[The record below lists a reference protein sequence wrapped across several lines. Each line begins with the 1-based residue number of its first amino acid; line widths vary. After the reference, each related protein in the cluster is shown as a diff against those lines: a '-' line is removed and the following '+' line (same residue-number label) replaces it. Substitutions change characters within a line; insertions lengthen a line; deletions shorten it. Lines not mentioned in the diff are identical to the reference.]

1 MNTPS
6 PLKLVIFR
14 NSTTADEEDGG
25 ALPSDYALER
35 SRAERSAADH
45 ASSERARE
53 IHRQLAA
60 FYARIARKG

>member
-1 MNTPS
+1 VNTPS

-14 NSTTADEEDGG
+14 NAPGGDEEEGNS
-25 ALPSDYALER
+25 LPSEYALER
-35 SRAERSAADH
+35 SRAERSAADQ

-60 FYARIARKG
+60 SYARIARRR